1 MWESEAS
8 LTYLKSCLKTTEAR
22 TSDKKKHQH
31 KSMSE
36 NTHAHTH
43 THARAPFLPTQV
55 QALTVSLSNSGYCF
69 SEPVSSS
76 EKWSGAL

>member
-43 THARAPFLPTQV
+43 TCTCALP
-55 QALTVSLSNSGYCF
+55 AHSGPSPDCVT
-69 SEPVSSS
+69 E
-76 EKWSGAL
+76 